1 MIHVRKIFMA
11 TKCEGTGL
19 ESFGAY
25 PCTLRSLLQCV
36 VNPCTTS
43 AGGGGGALTPD
54 PAPGGTEAWLSTS
67 STATQSPRV
76 SWDSQGQ
83 PDPEPVRRSLP
94 CWGSGKEK

>member
-1 MIHVRKIFMA
+1 MIHVRKISMA

-43 AGGGGGALTPD
+43 AGGGGG
-54 PAPGGTEAWLSTS
+54 
-67 STATQSPRV
+67 
-76 SWDSQGQ
+76 
-83 PDPEPVRRSLP
+83 RSLP
-94 CWGSGKEK
+94 ILHLGARRPG